1 MRRDEFINRVANVL
15 PKQDEIKRNFVQ
27 IERKLTKCR
36 FVWSLLLEQKQ
47 GKGYPLSEDF
57 VERFL

>member
-1 MRRDEFINRVANVL
+1 MDKKEFTNRTVNVL
-15 PKQDEIKRNFVQ
+15 LKQNEIKRNFVQ